1 MASITTDSGYLHCI
15 RIDHGNGYNSLY
27 RNDGEVMVKEGDE
40 VVRGAILYVIG
51 EDNTELGY
59 QITYDEKYIDPME
72 LINIDG

>member
-1 MASITTDSGYLHCI
+1 
-15 RIDHGNGYNSLY
+15 
-27 RNDGEVMVKEGDE
+27 MVKEGDE

-59 QITYDEKYIDPME
+59 EIMYDDKYIDPME